1 MRHRSIEQ
9 MEMEMSA
16 WYQKRAAAEW
26 PGCGVQW
33 APRSCSHQ
41 AAWPLSL
48 WSRWVHT
55 QAMPRREDCFP
66 RDRQTEPKE
75 WERERWGHTGP
86 GPSEL
91 SPGQGV

>member
-41 AAWPLSL
+41 AAWPPSL

-66 RDRQTEPKE
+66 RDRQTELKE
-75 WERERWGHTGP
+75 WERKRWGHTGP
-86 GPSEL
+86 GF
-91 SPGQGV
+91 